1 MNYDN
6 PYTTESIP
14 ESVKIQV
21 NTLIN
26 HLNQNNIENNYTID
40 VISLKFI
47 KGKKPIL
54 KIV

>member
-1 MNYDN
+1 MILDN
-6 PYTTESIP
+6 SSKDIIKEDIKNLLQDY
-14 ESVKIQV
+14 
-21 NTLIN
+21 
-26 HLNQNNIENNYTID
+26 LNQNNIENNYTID

>member
-1 MNYDN
+1 MIRDN
-6 PYTTESIP
+6 SSKDIIKEDIKNLLQDY
-14 ESVKIQV
+14 
-21 NTLIN
+21 
-26 HLNQNNIENNYTID
+26 LNQNNIENNYTID

>member
-1 MNYDN
+1 MILDN
-6 PYTTESIP
+6 SSKVIKEDIKNLLQDY
-14 ESVKIQV
+14 
-21 NTLIN
+21 
-26 HLNQNNIENNYTID
+26 LNQNNIENNYTID